1 LPSHSSSLNG
11 EVDRDWAG
19 VMNKLEA
26 VKVLE
31 TRLAAIEREHHDE
44 LAGEDTKSDRR
55 EGRGES
61 TRGGV

>member
-1 LPSHSSSLNG
+1 MPSHSSSLNG

-44 LAGEDTKSDRR
+44 LADTDARA
-55 EGRGES
+55 EA
-61 TRGGV
+61 

>member
-1 LPSHSSSLNG
+1 MNGGRQNKRLPSHSSSLNG

-44 LAGEDTKSDRR
+44 LADTDARA
-55 EGRGES
+55 EA
-61 TRGGV
+61 